1 MLTNLQN
8 KDLKTEGFV
17 LRRTNYGEADR
28 ILNIITPVGKI
39 SAMARGVRKEKSKL
53 AGGVEMLTRSNYV
66 IHFGKSEIGV
76 VTSVKMVR
84 YFGELLKDYDTME
97 LVGMIL
103 KKINWAADSVDN
115 AEYFSIVEQCLE
127 ALEAKAKHEL
137 VEAWFVLNL
146 RRAMGEQMNLYRDA
160 EGAKLSAEEFYA
172 WDGTDRALSVHKTG
186 EYGVNEI
193 KLMRL
198 MLAMNL
204 GAIQRVKVD
213 EATMRKVCGL
223 CKISNANML

>member
-160 EGAKLSAEEFYA
+160 EGAKLSAEEYYA
-172 WDGTDRALSVHKTG
+172 WDGTERALRVHKTG